1 MSEIVEQYTIRPIP
15 ENQRFGTARSLF
27 PFWFTANSSAFTVVL
42 GAVGVELG
50 LGVIP
55 SIIAIVLGGAVGGI
69 FMAYHSAQGP
79 KLGLTQLTQ
88 SRAQFG
94 FYGALLPNVV
104 IWLIFLGYIVGE
116 NVLAGDAFAGLTHIT
131 YAEAVAVAS
140 FVTWLVVFFGYRI
153 MHDFNKV
160 VAVLSL
166 VFFVILLVRLIQHA
180 SGAAHFDMTS
190 FSFPVWLL
198 FFSVN
203 VSGQV
208 GWAPYVSDYSRYL
221 PARTSL
227 RASFWYTYGGSV
239 TSAVI
244 FATLGVLAG
253 SVALNSIESNTVGYL
268 AGLLPGAIWL
278 VTIVLLLAI
287 VAGNAINLYSPL
299 LTGVAIASKDG
310 GAAPGA
316 WVRGVGTGVIM
327 AITGYLATVVSAN
340 FVTDVS
346 DFISFLL
353 YIVIPWSAINLVDY
367 YLVRRGNYDVGA
379 IFTPSGLYGRVKW
392 RTILVFLVGIGVE
405 IPFMN
410 ASYPKFEGPA
420 ASALSGADISWLV
433 GFVVAGVL
441 YYILTPKGTA
451 ASAAA
456 RPAAEVDAGLPVL
469 LPRVVVDF
477 QRLLRRALLLGNVLQ
492 VQPDPGP
499 GGAAA
504 AHGVDQH
511 VGGFKQR
518 PHLGVPFLPAV

>member
-1 MSEIVEQYTIRPIP
+1 MSTVAEQVEPYVEQYTIRPIP
-15 ENQRFGTARSLF
+15 EDKRYGTARSLF

-50 LGVIP
+50 LGLVP
-55 SIIAIVLGGAVGGI
+55 SIIAIVAGGAVGGI

-88 SRAQFG
+88 TRAQFG
-94 FYGALLPNVV
+94 FFGALLPNFV

-116 NVLAGDAFAGLTHIT
+116 NVLAGDAFAGFTHIT
-131 YAEAVAVAS
+131 YAEAVAVTS
-140 FVTWLVVFFGYRI
+140 FITWLVVFFGYRV

-160 VAVLSL
+160 VALLSL
-166 VFFVILLVRLIQHA
+166 IFFVILLVRLIQHT
-180 SGAAHFDMTS
+180 SGTHIDTTS
-190 FSFPVWLL
+190 FSFPTWLL
-198 FFSVN
+198 FFSIN

-221 PARTSL
+221 PSGTSL
-227 RASFWYTYGGSV
+227 RQSFWYTYAGSV
-239 TSAVI
+239 LSAVI
-244 FATLGVLAG
+244 FAILGVVAG
-253 SVALNSIESNTVGYL
+253 SIALDHLESNTVGYL

-278 VTIVLLLAI
+278 VTIVLLLSI

-316 WVRGVGTGVIM
+316 VVRGVGTGVIM

-340 FVTDVS
+340 FVLDVS

-367 YLVRRGNYDVGA
+367 YFVRRGNYDIGA
-379 IFTPSGLYGRVKW
+379 IFSPTGRYGAVNW
-392 RTILVFLVGIGVE
+392 RTILVFLIGIAVE

-410 ASYPKFEGPA
+410 ASYPQFEGPA

-433 GFVVAGVL
+433 GFVIAGGL
-441 YYILTPKGTA
+441 YYLVTPRDTA
-451 ASAAA
+451 ARAP
-456 RPAAEVDAGLPVL
+456 RPVAEVGRTD
-469 LPRVVVDF
+469 R
-477 QRLLRRALLLGNVLQ
+477 
-492 VQPDPGP
+492 
-499 GGAAA
+499 GGASA
-504 AHGVDQH
+504 
-511 VGGFKQR
+511 
-518 PHLGVPFLPAV
+518 